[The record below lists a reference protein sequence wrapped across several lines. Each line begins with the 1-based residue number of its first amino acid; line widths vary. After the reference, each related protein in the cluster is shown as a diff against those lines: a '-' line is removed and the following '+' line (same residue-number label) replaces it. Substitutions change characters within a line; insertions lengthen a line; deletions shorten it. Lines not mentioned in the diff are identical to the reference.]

1 MIRVESLLFRPETG
15 EKQRTVQKEKKRLLF
30 MNKYHRETVRVFI
43 RSISKNNSNRVA
55 MDINEGFTTIDFNHD
70 WLCFRQSST
79 DQIDEKQ
86 IVTDVNTLD
95 VDQRWSPI
103 HLPHAASPK
112 EQPADKPYKWW
123 YRKRFDWM
131 PSVEQDAKQKIY
143 LAFQPTNDRPRSS
156 NLDAS
161 LWLNGVLII
170 RDASLLQQDSIALSS
185 KYLRRNDGDT
195 NQLII
200 RCVNTLL
207 DLDVRLLI
215 RGRVVCATG
224 QVEMNESCLDRE
236 RRQNDRLNYMV
247 TMDDTD
253 GRISVNFN
261 PKRLTKTRSLM
272 STSSLTTDEK
282 QSEGNK
288 EDLDDDVLLVP
299 RLAIVILIVGTRGD
313 VQPFIA

>member
-1 MIRVESLLFRPETG
+1 
-15 EKQRTVQKEKKRLLF
+15 
-30 MNKYHRETVRVFI
+30 
-43 RSISKNNSNRVA
+43 
-55 MDINEGFTTIDFNHD
+55 MDINEGLTTIDFNRD
-70 WLCFRQSST
+70 WLCFCQSST

-86 IVTDVNTLD
+86 IVSDVNTLD

-103 HLPHAASPK
+103 RLPHAVPPK
-112 EQPADKPYKWW
+112 EQHADKPYKWW

-131 PSVEQDAKQKIY
+131 PYTEHDSKQKIY
-143 LAFQPTNDRPRSS
+143 LTFQPANDRSRSS

-200 RCVNTLL
+200 RCVNTPL

-224 QVEMNESCLDRE
+224 QVQMNEPCLDRE
-236 RRQNDRLNYMV
+236 RRQNDQLNYMV

-253 GRISVNFN
+253 GRIGVNFN

-272 STSSLTTDEK
+272 STSSLTMDDK
-282 QSEGNK
+282 KSEENR

-299 RLAIVILIVGTRGD
+299 RLAIVMLIVGTRGD